1 MGRSFYEIFD
11 VKKPII
17 GMIHLAG
24 YGQEIIDRALE
35 EISIYE
41 KEGVNGIIVENY
53 HGEEYH
59 VKEILKNLRGWDNEL
74 VVGINVLGN
83 LGDSFYLANEFNDL
97 VSFIQVDSIHPED
110 IPHRKY
116 QTYRSRNPELTV
128 LGGINFKYKT
138 QEEGKELENVL
149 RNAMLECEAIVTTG
163 ESTGDETP
171 IEKLKNFRE
180 IIEDFPLIIGSGGD
194 NNNIFDLL
202 KIADGAIVGSYFK
215 NRYTK
220 NKVDRKLV
228 QELMSRNIY

>member
-149 RNAMLECEAIVTTG
+149 TTSLTSLG
-163 ESTGDETP
+163 GQLASLSNKFAEDYTP
-171 IEKLKNFRE
+171 LTDQLRE
-180 IIEDFPLIIGSGGD
+180 VVH
-194 NNNIFDLL
+194 
-202 KIADGAIVGSYFK
+202 IAKGINDAKSI
-215 NRYTK
+215 
-220 NKVDRKLV
+220 
-228 QELMSRNIY
+228 